1 MLCAACARIWH
12 IVPYLLY
19 LPVFGGGMHISGL
32 IDKRTIQRGRRLWLH
47 YGVFWLGAIATGL
60 LAVLYAQLIDIG
72 YIAFLRYATRYW
84 WLPLPVTPVI
94 GAAGV
99 WLTRCYFP
107 GAEGSGIPQV
117 IATLHDDGTLAP
129 RLLSIRILVG
139 KILVSFLSILGG
151 FTIGREGPTIHVGAA
166 LMFNLRR
173 FYPQRFRAIRGTE
186 LERRLALAGAAAGL
200 SAAFNAPL
208 AGVVFAIE
216 ELTRSFEQRTSGVLI
231 TAIIFAG
238 VVSLGLQ
245 GNYTYFG
252 TIDVGGHFPD
262 LLAVAVL
269 LIGAVSGVAGGLFCW
284 LLLNTRRWMPASITS
299 WRGRQPVAFGAACGL
314 IIAVIGVASGGHTF
328 GSGYAEARAML
339 EGRTQL
345 GVTYPL
351 LKMASMV
358 GSYLPGAPGGLFAPS
373 LAIGAGI
380 GNALHLIFGQM
391 QLPMLIALGMVGYLA
406 AVTQSPITA
415 FVIVIEMING
425 HALVISLMATAL
437 ISSQV
442 SKLFAPALYEALS
455 ERYRTPI
462 DAPETAVAEN
472 HRRE

>member
-1 MLCAACARIWH
+1 
-12 IVPYLLY
+12 
-19 LPVFGGGMHISGL
+19 MHIPDL
-32 IDKRTIQRGRRLWLH
+32 IDKRALQRGRRLWLH
-47 YGVFWLGAIATGL
+47 YGVFWLGAIVTGL

-72 YIAFLRYATRYW
+72 YNTFLRYATRYW
-84 WLPLPVTPVI
+84 WLPLPVTPFI
-94 GAAGV
+94 GAVGV
-99 WLTRCYFP
+99 WLTRRYFP

-129 RLLSIRILVG
+129 RLLSIRILIG
-139 KILVSFLSILGG
+139 KIAVSFLSILGG

-252 TIDVGGHFPD
+252 TIDVGGQFPD

-269 LIGAVSGVAGGLFCW
+269 LIGAVSGVAGGMFCW
-284 LLLNTRRWMPASITS
+284 LLLNTHRWMPASVTT
-299 WRGRQPVAFGAACGL
+299 WRGRRPVAFGAACGL
-314 IIAVIGVASGGHTF
+314 IVAVIGVTSGGHTF

-339 EGRTQL
+339 EGRAQL
-345 GVTYPL
+345 GATYPL

-437 ISSQV
+437 ISSQM

-455 ERYRTPI
+455 ERYRSPS
-462 DAPETAVAEN
+462 DAPGIAVADDS
-472 HRRE
+472 HRK